1 MGCGGSKAK
10 FGGGSDQ
17 KKKTEKYVRRSEMTK
32 AEVGKGAKTETVD
45 KKKDSE
51 LPPIAEAENEALG
64 SAVVDQ
70 KNEE

>member
-10 FGGGSDQ
+10 FGGGSEG

-32 AEVGKGAKTETVD
+32 AEVGKGAKTETLE

-64 SAVVDQ
+64 SVVADQ
-70 KNEE
+70 KNDE

>member
-10 FGGGSDQ
+10 FGGGPEG
-17 KKKTEKYVRRSEMTK
+17 KKKAEKYVRRSEMTK
-32 AEVGKGAKTETVD
+32 AEVGKGAKTETLE

-64 SAVVDQ
+64 SVVADQ
-70 KNEE
+70 KNDE

>member
-1 MGCGGSKAK
+1 
-10 FGGGSDQ
+10 
-17 KKKTEKYVRRSEMTK
+17 MTK
-32 AEVGKGAKTETVD
+32 ADVGKGAKTETVE

>member
-32 AEVGKGAKTETVD
+32 ADVGKGAKTGTVEM
-45 KKKDSE
+45 KKDSE